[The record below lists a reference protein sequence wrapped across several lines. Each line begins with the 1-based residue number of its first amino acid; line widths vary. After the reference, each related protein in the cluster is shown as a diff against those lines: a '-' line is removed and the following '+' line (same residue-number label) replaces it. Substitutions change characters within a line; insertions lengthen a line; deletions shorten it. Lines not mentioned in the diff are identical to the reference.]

1 MSWPVVSLFLLSTF
15 KFMFTPFGGP
25 GLGLSFFETYFACI
39 SGGIVSAAVFYY
51 SAEYFMLRAKR
62 KRILQAKAEREHG
75 ERKKRKK
82 TFTKLNKTVVKIKRS
97 IGIIGISF
105 WVPFFLS
112 IPLGSIVV
120 AKFYGDQK
128 KTFPLVVL
136 GLCIN
141 GFITTSLAYIIY
153 G

>member
-1 MSWPVVSLFLLSTF
+1 MSWSVVSLFLLSTF

-25 GLGLSFFETYFACI
+25 GLGLSFFETYFSCV
-39 SGGIVSAAVFYY
+39 SGGIVSAAFFYF
-51 SAEYFMLRAKR
+51 SAEYFMHRARR
-62 KRILQAKAEREHG
+62 KRILQAKAQHG
-75 ERKKRKK
+75 HTKTKKQKK
-82 TFTKLNKTVVKIKRS
+82 TFTKLNKTVVKIKRN
-97 IGIIGISF
+97 IGIVGISF

-141 GFITTSLAYIIY
+141 GFITTSLAYILY